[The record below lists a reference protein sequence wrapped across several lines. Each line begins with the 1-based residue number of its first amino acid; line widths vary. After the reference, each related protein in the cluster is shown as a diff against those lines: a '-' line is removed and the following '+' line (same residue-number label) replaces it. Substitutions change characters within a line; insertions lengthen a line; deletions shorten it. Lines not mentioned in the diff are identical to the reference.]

1 MGRPAALDGS
11 AGGRACTARRVNA
24 VRDGSIPGR
33 RGGSMVSRCLP
44 AQGTGRRNGA
54 GGGTRTLTSDQ
65 AQRIFIPPTAFA
77 ARTRHFGAHASG
89 LWSGLSLHRLPEN
102 PGLRCC
108 PSSLYTFPAGG
119 SLRAW
124 LGIATPAFA
133 GASLGFPEFEQF
145 CIAGFPDEH
154 SSFLKSVASAGF
166 ATPAWPN
173 MYGCLS

>member
-1 MGRPAALDGS
+1 LFGLVATWNSVAQAGKKLMRARPAALKGS
-11 AGGRACTARRVNA
+11 AGGRACTARRLHE
-24 VRDGSIPGR
+24 VRDGAIPGR

-44 AQGTGRRNGA
+44 AQGTGRRSGA

-108 PSSLYTFPAGG
+108 PSSLYTFPAGAPTGLG
-119 SLRAW
+119 SGSPFQVSPNLSSS
-124 LGIATPAFA
+124 
-133 GASLGFPEFEQF
+133 ASPVSRTNTQV
-145 CIAGFPDEH
+145 
-154 SSFLKSVASAGF
+154 S
-166 ATPAWPN
+166 
-173 MYGCLS
+173 LSP